1 MHLIDRAE
9 VIPVKEKNVKHLT
22 KTLAVVSLLAPM
34 SAQPLG
40 IGDIQLHSALNQKLN
55 AEIHLRLAAG
65 ENPADVSVKLAPPE
79 KFDQAGVPWNYFLSK
94 IKFNPVVQPNGSIV
108 VKITSRE
115 PLTEPFLDFLLEV
128 SWPQGSQ
135 YREFTVLVDPPEA
148 YRAPVVPSA
157 AVADYRVEPLEDYAR
172 PARKPQTARKSVR
185 RVETAANI
193 TPQTPT
199 SGEYGPV
206 QSADTLWRIAD
217 RLGSERG
224 VATNQMMAALFRA
237 NPDAF
242 NHGNIDSLKAGAV
255 LKIPATEAILQ
266 SAGKSARKAPKP
278 ATETVAANKALEL
291 VAPADAKIAE
301 NAGQVKPGQE
311 AGDGRT
317 AGEGAGGTTAD
328 GKDLELQSRIDR
340 LEQQLNMMQQLLALK
355 DQQLAALQS
364 SDKEA
369 AQQAAESAQ
378 NLPAQ
383 QKEPTPPAE
392 PETPA
397 QPQVTPAPT
406 EPTPTIVPPQPPVE
420 ATPAPAPVEPP
431 KPAQPV
437 PPPPPPPVAE
447 EESFFSSSTY
457 TMAIGG
463 LSVGIMG
470 LLGWLLW
477 RKRKIESQTNT
488 ESMFAS
494 ASQIKMPDADSSL
507 SVPVMD
513 INSTGA
519 YDVGT
524 VGESSFISDFTP
536 SDFEAFDTDQS
547 DIDPMSE
554 ADVYLA
560 YGRYQQAED
569 LIRHAIN
576 DQPDK
581 DDFKL
586 KLLEI
591 FYANENKQ
599 RFAEY
604 TQELA
609 DAGKSADR
617 AFWSKVSDMA
627 KEIIPESA
635 LFGGVAAAAHPKAA
649 PSPAAAHDESAGQ
662 PANFDTGDD
671 DFNFAPASTDDDLID
686 LKAPSLPDMAL
697 MDEINSELAEMQLS
711 LPDDEADNSSLDFD
725 LSAFDKPETKAES
738 SDRPAQAAPD
748 IESIDFDLSEL
759 STESKGDTDSEAS
772 ETFESFDFNFDLDAA
787 PSEESKASGG
797 NSTAKSDEPLDMA
810 SLESFEFPEF
820 GEDEAEE
827 KPAPAPAEPLS
838 DASSESADEFD
849 FNFDFEAPSG
859 GNVDDDIDI
868 DFGVSDLTDM
878 DEFETKIDLAKAYI
892 DMGDAEAAKS
902 IAGEVLEKGTPEQK
916 QAAQA
921 LLDELK

>member
-1 MHLIDRAE
+1 M
-9 VIPVKEKNVKHLT
+9 KHLT

-40 IGDIQLHSALNQKLN
+40 IGDIELHSALNQKLN

-94 IKFNPVVQPNGSIV
+94 IKFNPVVQANGSIV

-148 YRAPVVPSA
+148 YRAPVTPSTFN
-157 AVADYRVEPLEDYAR
+157 ADYRVEPLEDYSR
-172 PARKPQTARKSVR
+172 PARKTQTGRKSVR
-185 RVETAANI
+185 QVRAAANI

-206 QSADTLWRIAD
+206 QTADTLWRIAD
-217 RLGSERG
+217 QLGNERG
-224 VATNQMMAALFRA
+224 VPTNQMMAALFRA

-242 NHGNIDSLKAGAV
+242 NRGNIDSLKAGAV
-255 LKIPATEAILQ
+255 LKIPATDAILQ
-266 SAGKSARKAPKP
+266 SSGERKPTRKTSKP
-278 ATETVAANKALEL
+278 TTDSVAANKALEL
-291 VAPADAKIAE
+291 IAPTEAKITE
-301 NAGQVKPGQE
+301 NTSPVGQVKPGQE
-311 AGDGRT
+311 QGESPAS
-317 AGEGAGGTTAD
+317 GEGASGATSD

-364 SDKEA
+364 NDQQA

-378 NLPAQ
+378 KLPTQQTEPVEPEATAQ
-383 QKEPTPPAE
+383 PETVPPLEESTPAGVTPQPPAEVKPTPPA
-392 PETPA
+392 
-397 QPQVTPAPT
+397 
-406 EPTPTIVPPQPPVE
+406 VE
-420 ATPAPAPVEPP
+420 AP
-431 KPAQPV
+431 KQVKPV
-437 PPPPPPPVAE
+437 PPPPPPPVD

-457 TMAIGG
+457 SMAIGG
-463 LSVGIMG
+463 LSLGIIG

-494 ASQIKMPDADSSL
+494 ASQIRMPDSDSSL

-569 LIRHAIN
+569 LIRQAIKE
-576 DQPDK
+576 QPDK
-581 DDFKL
+581 DDYKL

-591 FYANENKQ
+591 FYANENKE

-609 DAGKSADR
+609 EAGKNADR
-617 AFWSKVSDMA
+617 SFWNKVSDMA
-627 KEIIPESA
+627 KEIIPEST
-635 LFGGVAAAAHPKAA
+635 LFGGLATAVNQKSPQ
-649 PSPAAAHDESAGQ
+649 SPAAQPHDVQSSQ
-662 PANFDTGDD
+662 PANFETDDD
-671 DFNFAPASTDDDLID
+671 DFNFEAASTNDDLID
-686 LKAPSLPDMAL
+686 LKAPTLPDMEL
-697 MDEINSELAEMQLS
+697 MDEINSELAEMQLT
-711 LPDDEADNSSLDFD
+711 LPDDESDNSSLDFD
-725 LSAFDKPETKAES
+725 LSSFDKPTNKAEAT
-738 SDRPAQAAPD
+738 DQPIEPVAD
-748 IESIDFDLSEL
+748 IESIDFDLSGL
-759 STESKGDTDSEAS
+759 SDSGTEATEDADGKAS
-772 ETFESFDFNFDLDAA
+772 ATLESFDFNFDLDSTPSAA
-787 PSEESKASGG
+787 DKASDGEAP
-797 NSTAKSDEPLDMA
+797 AKSDEPLDMA

-820 GEDEAEE
+820 GEDEPEE
-827 KPAPAPAEPLS
+827 KPAPAATPAPAEPLS
-838 DASSESADEFD
+838 EAVSESADEFD
-849 FNFDFEAPSG
+849 FNFDFETLG
-859 GNVDDDIDI
+859 GESIDDDI

-902 IAGEVLEKGTPEQK
+902 IATEVLEKGTPEQK

>member
-1 MHLIDRAE
+1 M
-9 VIPVKEKNVKHLT
+9 KHLT

-94 IKFNPVVQPNGSIV
+94 IKFNPVVQANGSIV

-128 SWPQGSQ
+128 TWPQGSQ
-135 YREFTVLVDPPEA
+135 FREFTVLVDPPEA
-148 YRAPVVPSA
+148 YRAPVIPSA
-157 AVADYRVEPLEDYAR
+157 ASTDYRLEPLEDYPR
-172 PARKPQTARKSVR
+172 PARKTQTGGKSVR
-185 RVETAANI
+185 RVQAAANI

-217 RLGSERG
+217 QLGSERG

-242 NHGNIDSLKAGAV
+242 NRGDIDSLKKGAV

-266 SAGKSARKAPKP
+266 SAGKSVRKAAKP
-278 ATETVAANKALEL
+278 ATESVAANKALEL
-291 VAPADAKIAE
+291 IAPTEAKITE
-301 NAGQVKPGQE
+301 NTSPTGQVKPGQE
-311 AGDGRT
+311 G
-317 AGEGAGGTTAD
+317 GEGQTGGGTASD
-328 GKDLELQSRIDR
+328 GKDLELQTRIDR

-364 SDKEA
+364 NDKA
-369 AQQAAESAQ
+369 AAEQAAESAQ
-378 NLPAQ
+378 KLPTQQPEPSVPPAPEANAQ
-383 QKEPTPPAE
+383 PEVAPAPAEPTPPVA
-392 PETPA
+392 
-397 QPQVTPAPT
+397 
-406 EPTPTIVPPQPPVE
+406 
-420 ATPAPAPVEPP
+420 ATPPPPAEVKPAPVEPP
-431 KPAQPV
+431 KPARPI
-437 PPPPPPPVAE
+437 PPPPPPVAE
-447 EESFFSSSTY
+447 EESFFSSPTY
-457 TMAIGG
+457 SMAIGG
-463 LSVGIMG
+463 ISVSIMA

-560 YGRYQQAED
+560 YGRYQQAEE
-569 LIRHAIN
+569 LIRHSIKE
-576 DQPDK
+576 QPEK
-581 DDFKL
+581 DDYKL

-591 FYANENKQ
+591 YYANENKE

-604 TQELA
+604 AQELA
-609 DAGKSADR
+609 DSGKNADR
-617 AFWSKVSDMA
+617 PFWNKVSDMA
-627 KEIIPESA
+627 KEIIPDSA
-635 LFGGVAAAAHPKAA
+635 LFGGSATTVVKKPTQSPTA
-649 PSPAAAHDESAGQ
+649 PAPDTSISE
-662 PANFDTGDD
+662 PANFESDDD
-671 DFNFAPASTDDDLID
+671 DFNFTTESNDDDLID
-686 LKAPSLPDMAL
+686 LKAPSLPDMEL
-697 MDEINSELAEMQLS
+697 MDEINSELAEMQLD

-725 LSAFDKPETKAES
+725 LSSFDKPDTKTDS
-738 SDRPAQAAPD
+738 SDQPVDVVAD
-748 IESIDFDLSEL
+748 IESIDFDLSGL
-759 STESKGDTDSEAS
+759 SDNSGAEAADAAESKTSDTL
-772 ETFESFDFNFDLDAA
+772 ESFDFNFDLDAT
-787 PSEESKASGG
+787 PSAEDKASDSDASGK
-797 NSTAKSDEPLDMA
+797 NDEPLDMA

-820 GEDEAEE
+820 GEDEPEE

-838 DASSESADEFD
+838 EASSGSADEFD
-849 FNFDFEAPSG
+849 FNFDFEAPGSSSLG
-859 GNVDDDIDI
+859 DDI

-902 IAGEVLEKGTPEQK
+902 IATEVLEKGSPEQK
-916 QAAQA
+916 QAAQV